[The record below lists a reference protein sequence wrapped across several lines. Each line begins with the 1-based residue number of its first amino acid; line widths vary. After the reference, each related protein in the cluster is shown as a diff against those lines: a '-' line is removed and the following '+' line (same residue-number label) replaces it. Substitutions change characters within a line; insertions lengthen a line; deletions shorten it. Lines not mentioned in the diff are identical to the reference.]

1 MLLRTV
7 RAVSRPNT
15 HVLVLCGGVLA
26 TSWAAI
32 FVRLADE
39 AEPLS
44 IAAYRMLFGA
54 AATLIVALAL
64 SRGRVALPG
73 TKALLLLLLA
83 GGFLALHF
91 WTWFASLE
99 RTSVGSSVVIVA
111 AQPLLGALL
120 GYAAFRE
127 RPARAEWLGIGI
139 ASTGLLIIA
148 GVDAADGSP
157 DLAGNAL
164 ALLGGIFGAAYRTV
178 GRGMRRSMGATGYS
192 AAVYA
197 VAALLLWAAVVV
209 ERPAVSGFGGET
221 WTFLLL
227 LGLVPQLIGHT
238 AFNWA
243 LGRLRV
249 VTVGIAALGEPVFAT
264 LIAIPVLSEAPGI
277 GVVLGG
283 PLIIAGVVVA
293 LRGVARERGYQST
306 PGEAHNAA
314 HNREE
319 ILR

>member
-1 MLLRTV
+1 MI
-7 RAVSRPNT
+7 RPNT
-15 HVLVLCGGVLA
+15 HVLVLLGGVLA

-54 AATLIVALAL
+54 AATAVVALAL
-64 SRGRVALPG
+64 SRGRVNLPG
-73 TKALLLLLLA
+73 WRACLLLLLA

-120 GYAAFRE
+120 GFAAFRE
-127 RPARAEWLGIGI
+127 RPARAEWLGIAI
-139 ASTGLLIIA
+139 ASIGLLIIA
-148 GVDAADGSP
+148 GIDAAQGSP

-178 GRGMRRSMGATGYS
+178 GRGMRRTMGATGYS
-192 AAVYA
+192 ASVYVVA
-197 VAALLLWAAVVV
+197 AALLWVAVVV
-209 ERPAVSGFGGET
+209 EGPQVSGFGADT

-264 LIAIPVLSEAPGI
+264 LIAIPVLAEAPGV
-277 GVVLGG
+277 GVLLGG
-283 PLIIAGVVVA
+283 PLIILGVIVA
-293 LRGVARERGYQST
+293 LRGIATEQAYPSSQHAEHTAATTPKEARQ
-306 PGEAHNAA
+306 
-314 HNREE
+314 
-319 ILR
+319 

>member
-1 MLLRTV
+1 M
-7 RAVSRPNT
+7 
-15 HVLVLCGGVLA
+15 LVLFAGVLA

-54 AATLIVALAL
+54 TAMVIIALVV
-64 SRGRVALPG
+64 SRGRVSLPG
-73 TKALLLLLLA
+73 LRPCLLLLLSGA
-83 GGFLALHF
+83 FLALHF

-120 GYAAFRE
+120 GFAAYRE

-139 ASTGLLIIA
+139 ASVGLLIIA
-148 GVDAADGSP
+148 GFDLVNGSP

-178 GRGMRRSMGATGYS
+178 GRGMRRTMGATGYS
-192 AAVYA
+192 ATVYM
-197 VAALLLWAAVVV
+197 VAAGLLWIGVAV
-209 ERPAVSGFGGET
+209 ERPAVSGFGGDT

-264 LIAIPVLSEAPGI
+264 LIAIPVLGEAPGA
-277 GVVLGG
+277 GVVAGG
-283 PLIIAGVVVA
+283 PLIIAGVIVA
-293 LRGVARERGYQST
+293 LRGVATEQRYPSGSDGR
-306 PGEAHNAA
+306 HNAA
-314 HNREE
+314 NDPKGVRK
-319 ILR
+319 